1 MPNKKNMYS
10 FIALQQAFNDALAK
24 EDFVKSPK
32 NLYDP
37 VIYTLELGGKR
48 LRPVLVLFAC
58 DLFEADIKKALKP
71 AIGIEI
77 FHNFTLL
84 HDDIMDQAP
93 IRRGKPSVY
102 RKWNTNIA
110 ILSGDT
116 MFALAYKYLAT
127 VAEKTLPPVL
137 DIFTQTAIEVCE
149 GQQLDMDFESEN
161 QITIDQYLNMIRLKT
176 AVLLGCSLKVGAYCG
191 NASEKDAEAL
201 YNWGINMGLAFQLK
215 DDYLDVYADTD
226 KFGKQSGGDIIS
238 GKKTFLYLKAVE
250 KSGVKGKDR
259 LIELYNNTNAP
270 QDEKVSEV
278 KKIFDHLDI
287 RKETSQKIDYYAEKA
302 AGYLNELSIPS
313 SNLSMFGE
321 LSNMII
327 NRDK

>member
-1 MPNKKNMYS
+1 MVS
-10 FIALQQAFNDALAK
+10 FSILQQAFNDALEK
-24 EDFVKSPK
+24 ESFIKSPR

-37 VIYTLELGGKR
+37 VIYTLQLGGKR
-48 LRPVLVLFAC
+48 LRPALVLFAC
-58 DLFEADIKKALKP
+58 DLFGTNIRKALKP

-116 MFALAYKYLAT
+116 MFALAYKYMAA
-127 VAEKTLPPVL
+127 VEKNALPAVL
-137 DIFTQTAIEVCE
+137 DIFTKTAIEVCE
-149 GQQLDMDFESEN
+149 GQQLDMDFESKK
-161 QITIDQYLNMIRLKT
+161 QITIDEYLNMIRLKT
-176 AVLLGCSLKVGAYCG
+176 AVLLGCSLKVGAYCA

-201 YNWGINMGLAFQLK
+201 YHWGINMGLAFQLK
-215 DDYLDVYADTD
+215 DDYLDVYADSD

-250 KSGVKGKDR
+250 KSGAKEKET
-259 LIELYNNTNAP
+259 LIKLYNNTETDKNH
-270 QDEKVSEV
+270 KVSEV
-278 KKIFDHLDI
+278 KTFFNNLNI
-287 RKETSQKIDYYAEKA
+287 RKETRQKIDYYAEKA
-302 AGYLNELSIPS
+302 SGYLNKMGINS
-313 SNLSMFGE
+313 SKLDMFRE
-321 LSNMII
+321 ISNMII
-327 NRDK
+327 NRNK